1 MSNKIGMIIKLIPKE
16 TESTYIFDRIHA
28 EDINAL
34 AVSMLDA
41 FTDTEDFEGETLEDL
56 HEEILSVV
64 VDGFGVFIPEAS
76 FQIKQNSDIASVILI
91 SMYKGNPFVS
101 ELFTTKKYLNLG
113 MASSLLN
120 KSINVLWEL
129 GYENLI
135 LYVHPRNIGAI
146 NLYKKIG
153 FTELEVER

>member
-1 MSNKIGMIIKLIPKE
+1 MSNKTGMSIRLMPKE
-16 TESTYIFDRIHA
+16 IAETYIFDT
-28 EDINAL
+28 INTDDLNAI

-56 HEEILSVV
+56 HEEIRSVV
-64 VDGFGVFIPEAS
+64 IDGFGVFIPEAS

-91 SMYKGNPFVS
+91 SMYKGSPFVS
-101 ELFTTKKYLNLG
+101 ELFTTKKYMGLG

-129 GYENLI
+129 GYENLV

-153 FTELEVER
+153 FRELE